1 VVIFLQKR
9 VIWIWQPAP
18 LGRLTMTISTFRPAL
33 KFLLAASISTLG
45 SNVAFAQEAAE
56 EADTSEIIVTA
67 QRKSESVQDVPISIT
82 ALTGE
87 ALSKAGIQ
95 DTENLVTL
103 TPGLLVQRSVVG
115 KISIRGVGNENYTIA
130 GDPGVAV
137 HSDGVYVARAA
148 AGLFDLY
155 DVNRVEVLRGPQ
167 GTLYGRNATGGVINV
182 IPYTPTDEYEG
193 SVTAEYGNYDAF
205 RITGMVNAA
214 VSPTFGIRISVLS
227 NQRDGFT
234 RNTNAGAAARGFGSL
249 DSKDVFAI
257 RAQAASLGDGP
268 FKARLAFEYMN
279 DDSNL
284 PAYKYLNRP
293 TALPNSDFGGGAA
306 AFTKPNLRVVNQAFE
321 LNIPGYTR
329 GVGGDSDVFKTT
341 QGSLALH
348 MSYDFGSVSLSS
360 ISGYRRTKFNW
371 LNDGDGSDTFYV
383 NYIQQDSSKQYSQ
396 EIQLSG
402 GGDTLDWIVG
412 GFYFKE
418 TGSSFIA
425 LPFTFGANLP
435 FYIAIDGTA
444 KTKAFAGFGELN
456 WKATDRLKV
465 TLGARYSDEK
475 REAAYVYDINFG
487 SLFRRTPN
495 DSDKFNAFTPR
506 LVVNYEATDDINVYA
521 SATRGFKSGG
531 FNLLAVQPGF
541 SPEKVWSYE
550 LGFKSKFGA
559 GKGTFNANI
568 FYADYKDIQVGQIVN
583 LSSVLTNA
591 AAATLKGAEVE
602 VNYRPVPALDLGAT
616 LAYLDAKY
624 DKFCT
629 GDPTQPTAPV
639 SVGCTAANPIDLGG
653 NRFPRAPE
661 LTLSGTIGYTAD
673 LGGSGSLGLRADAR
687 YQSKTFFT
695 QFNRPEISQ
704 KAYTIVNSRI
714 TWTSE
719 SEKFTI
725 GAYVNNLFDKTYFS
739 EVLESGAFNPQ
750 LVAQAYVAPP
760 RTYGIT
766 AGVKF

>member
-1 VVIFLQKR
+1 MR
-9 VIWIWQPAP
+9 NY
-18 LGRLTMTISTFRPAL
+18 R
-33 KFLLAASISTLG
+33 AAFAAVSTLALMAGAPAVAQDAAADEAG
-45 SNVAFAQEAAE
+45 SG
-56 EADTSEIIVTA
+56 DIIVTA
-67 QRKSESVQDVPISIT
+67 QRKSESIQDVPISIT

-87 ALSKAGIQ
+87 TLAAAGIQ
-95 DTENLVTL
+95 DTENLMTL

-182 IPYTPTDEYEG
+182 IPNTPSDEYEG
-193 SVTAEYGNYDAF
+193 GASADYGNYNAF

-214 VSPTFGIRISVLS
+214 VSPTVGIRISALS
-227 NQRDGFT
+227 NTRKGFT
-234 RNTNAGAAARGFGSL
+234 INTNAGAAARGFGRL

-257 RAQAASLGDGP
+257 RGQVGSLGSGP
-268 FKARLAFEYMN
+268 FQARLSYEYMN
-279 DDSNL
+279 DNSNL

-293 TALPNSDFGGGAA
+293 TALPTSDFGGGTN
-306 AFTKPNLRVVNQAFE
+306 AFDKTFLRTVNQAFE
-321 LNIPGYTR
+321 LDIPGSGRT
-329 GVGGDSDVFKTT
+329 VGGDENVFKTT
-341 QGSLALH
+341 QSSLALH
-348 MSYDFGSVSLSS
+348 MSYDFGNVTLSS
-360 ISGYRRTKFNW
+360 ISGFRKTKFNW
-371 LNDGDGSDTFYV
+371 LNDGDGSNTFYV

-396 EIQLSG
+396 EIQLNG
-402 GGDTLDWIVG
+402 GGDSVEWLIG

-418 TGSSFIA
+418 AGSSFIA
-425 LPFTFGANLP
+425 LPFTFGAGLP
-435 FYIAIDGTA
+435 FYISIDGTA
-444 KTKAFAGFGELN
+444 KTKAFAGFGELR
-456 WKATDRLKV
+456 WKATNRLKV
-465 TLGARYSDEK
+465 TLGARYADEK
-475 REAAYVYDINFG
+475 RAAAYIYDINFG
-487 SLFRRTPN
+487 SLFRRSPN
-495 DSDKFNAFTPR
+495 DRASFNAFTPR
-506 LVVNYEATDDINVYA
+506 LVVNYEANDDIDVYA

-541 SPEKVWSYE
+541 NPEKVWSYE
-550 LGFKSKFGA
+550 LGFKSKFG
-559 GKGTFNANI
+559 GGRGTFNANI

-591 AAATLKGAEVE
+591 AAATLKGGEVE
-602 VNYRPVPALDLGAT
+602 LNYRPADGLDIGAT

-629 GDPTQPTAPV
+629 GDPTNPTAPV
-639 SVGCTAANPIDLGG
+639 TTGCTAANPIDLGG

-661 LTLSGTIGYTAD
+661 LTFSGTIGYTAD
-673 LGGSGSLGLRADAR
+673 LGDSGSLGFRTDAR

-704 KAYTIVNSRI
+704 KAYTLVNGRV

-719 SEKFTI
+719 SERFSI
-725 GAYVNNLFDKTYFS
+725 GAYVNNIFDKTYFS

-760 RTYGIT
+760 RTYGIS
-766 AGVKF
+766 ASAKF